1 MMNTQILLTSFGTM
15 DESSYRELTSLE
27 DRVEEETG
35 LRCARLWLSRR
46 CSVAMG
52 RTHIDD
58 VDTSHSIMLPLLV
71 QRGDEWYRLQSYS
84 RTVAEPLL
92 NPSSVKTVARVL
104 EEGLEKR
111 EGLVHVLM
119 AHGSGGR
126 HIAELDELSSIL
138 RDDIVLCTLKGQ
150 KPWRELSIQAEN
162 VRITPF
168 LLTGGHHV
176 RKEAA
181 ETIVPFL
188 IDGGHEVTL
197 VREGLVSS
205 LPSLADI
212 LITGFKEKLHKLSI
226 L

>member
-1 MMNTQILLTSFGTM
+1 MMNTGILLASFGTM
-15 DESSYRELTSLE
+15 DESSYRELTALE
-27 DRVEEETG
+27 DRVEEEIG
-35 LRCARLWLSRR
+35 LKCTRLWLSRR
-46 CSVAMG
+46 CSEAMG
-52 RTHIDD
+52 RPHIDD
-58 VDTSHSIMLPLLV
+58 VDISDSIILPLLV
-71 QRGDEWYRLQSYS
+71 QRGDEWRRLQSYS
-84 RTVAEPLL
+84 RAVAEPLL
-92 NPSSVKTVARVL
+92 NTSSVKAVAKVL
-104 EEGLEKR
+104 EEGLERR
-111 EGLVHVLM
+111 EGLIHVLM

-126 HIAELDELSSIL
+126 HIAEIDELSSIL

-197 VREGLVSS
+197 AREGLVSS
-205 LPSLADI
+205 LPTLVDV